1 MRKIDKSFYRI
12 SAILMTAPYAFS
24 AGAGGGVT
32 GEQFKNFTSIVDESA
47 STAQHSIGTFAQVFF
62 SLLPLA
68 LIVIGVLGGLK
79 FLKKQSN
86 GQEENFGKQIGYGT
100 AGALIGFFFSVVVTV
115 SISYMLTGEG
125 DSIPKVVYNWWKTS
139 LGV

>member
-1 MRKIDKSFYRI
+1 MKKISTSFYKL
-12 SAILMTAPYAFS
+12 SAILMTTQAFC
-24 AGAGGGVT
+24 AGAGGNVT

-68 LIVIGVLGGLK
+68 LIIIGVLGGLK

-86 GQEENFGKQIGYGT
+86 GQEENFGKQMGYGT

-115 SISYMLTGEG
+115 AISYMLTGEG
-125 DSIPKVVYNWWKTS
+125 DAIPGRVYVWWKQS
-139 LGV
+139 LGI

>member
-1 MRKIDKSFYRI
+1 MRRINDSFYKV
-12 SAILMTAPYAFS
+12 SAILMTAPYALC
-24 AGAGGGVT
+24 AGGGSVS

-47 STAQHSIGTFAQVFF
+47 STAQHSVGTFAQVFF
-62 SLLPLA
+62 ALLPLA

-125 DSIPKVVYNWWKTS
+125 DKIPSVVYRWWITS
-139 LGV
+139 LGA